1 MAREKRKKSK
11 IRRLVRWLVIGGG
24 IAYVAYAV
32 SERQKPGPCVPA
44 GGPDER
50 VLVKDE
56 ENLSGLGMIMKSLV
70 AGLLEEPAK
79 VELLNGLNLTVAIE
93 PREQPETAITMTF
106 SDGYI
111 VLEPG
116 VVPSPDIRILCDI
129 EVLMQMAGMGSGVEA
144 MKFMATPE
152 GKELAGK
159 FFSGELRIE
168 GLVAHPF
175 GMMKFTRFLSQ
186 GPG

>member
-1 MAREKRKKSK
+1 MAREKRKKSRV
-11 IRRLVRWLVIGGG
+11 RRLVRWLVTGGG
-24 IAYVAYAV
+24 IAYLVYTI

-44 GGPDER
+44 GGADER
-50 VLVKDE
+50 ILVKDE
-56 ENLSGLGMIMKSLV
+56 ENLSGLGMIMRSLI

-79 VELLNGLNLTVAIE
+79 VELLNGLNLSVAIE

-116 VVPSPDIRILCDI
+116 VSPSPDIRIVCDI
-129 EVLMQMAGMGSGVEA
+129 EVLMQMAGMGSGLEA
-144 MKFMATPE
+144 MKFVATPE

-159 FFSGELRIE
+159 FFSGELKIE
-168 GLVAHPF
+168 GLVAHPV
-175 GMMKFTRFLSQ
+175 GMIKFTRFLSQ